1 MHNSMGWWNGV
12 KRLSG
17 ELIWRTKILKH
28 KFVRIKTHGL
38 QHNQLRTS
46 LSTWDQNIRFWTW
59 RTFQLSSET
68 TCLYHPIQMATYP
81 SIPRQS
87 GLGLVLGL
95 VQLEAKDIRP
105 RPIYL
110 QPRLV
115 LFGLK
120 ASAKPRGLISLPM
133 GFWAQ
138 NCDSRSHSKSFI
150 WRNLDLVRIQE
161 SWL

>member
-1 MHNSMGWWNGV
+1 
-12 KRLSG
+12 
-17 ELIWRTKILKH
+17 
-28 KFVRIKTHGL
+28 
-38 QHNQLRTS
+38 
-46 LSTWDQNIRFWTW
+46 
-59 RTFQLSSET
+59 
-68 TCLYHPIQMATYP
+68 MATYP

-133 GFWAQ
+133 GF
-138 NCDSRSHSKSFI
+138 
-150 WRNLDLVRIQE
+150 
-161 SWL
+161 